1 MIHCL
6 IIDDEQPAIDII
18 EDYVKEVPYLKLMG
32 TTTNPVTGLSM
43 VNAGGINL
51 VFLDIHM
58 PYLLGTDFVKA
69 ASGKCKIIFTT
80 AHDKYAL
87 EGFEMDIIDYLL
99 KPIPFPRF
107 LKAVQKAQHI
117 LTPTG
122 PLKKQEENAA
132 PETYILLRGDT
143 KGSYIKIELHDI
155 DYVEA
160 TGNYVC
166 VVCGTKKTIAH
177 TTISAVE
184 KLLPQPQF
192 IRVQKS
198 FIVNIVKIASIT
210 GNAIKLKNNDKAD
223 IVIGS
228 TYKDAFLE
236 IVRTRL
242 ADK

>member
-1 MIHCL
+1 MINCL

-18 EDYVKEVPYLKLMG
+18 EDYVKEVPYLKLID
-32 TTTNPVTGLSM
+32 TTINPVKGISI
-43 VNAGGINL
+43 VNNGGVDL

-69 ASGKCKIIFTT
+69 SAGKCKIIFTT
-80 AHDKYAL
+80 AHEKYAL

-99 KPIPFPRF
+99 KPISFPRF
-107 LKAVQKAQHI
+107 LKAVQKAQGI
-117 LTPTG
+117 IEPISSI
-122 PLKKQEENAA
+122 KKQKENTT
-132 PETYILLRGDT
+132 ETYILLRGDT
-143 KGSYIKIELHDI
+143 KGSYTKVELNDI

-166 VVCGTKKTIAH
+166 VVCGLKKIIAH
-177 TTISAVE
+177 TKMSSLE
-184 KLLPQPQF
+184 ELLPSQQF

-198 FIVNIVKIASIT
+198 YIVNISKIASIA
-210 GNAIKLKNNDKAD
+210 GNSIKLKNNDKAD
-223 IVIGS
+223 ILIGS

-236 IVRTRL
+236 IMRTRL

>member
-1 MIHCL
+1 MINCL

-18 EDYVKEVPYLKLMG
+18 EDYIKEVSYLKLAG
-32 TTTNPVTGLSM
+32 TTTNPVEGLSI
-43 VNAGGINL
+43 VNNGGIDI

-69 ASGKCKIIFTT
+69 SNGKCKIIFTT
-80 AHDKYAL
+80 AHEKYAL

-99 KPIPFPRF
+99 KPISFPRF
-107 LKAVQKAQHI
+107 LKSVQKAKTI
-117 LTPTG
+117 IESANPAN
-122 PLKKQEENAA
+122 KQEENLH
-132 PETYILLRGDT
+132 ENYILLRGDT
-143 KGSYIKIELHDI
+143 KGSYTKVELKDI

-166 VVCGTKKTIAH
+166 VVCGTKKIIAH
-177 TTISAVE
+177 TKMSSLE
-184 KLLPQPQF
+184 NLLPGQQF

-198 FIVNIVKIASIT
+198 FIVNISKIASIA
-210 GNAIKLKNNDKAD
+210 GNSIKLKNNDKAD
-223 IVIGS
+223 ILIGS

-236 IVRTRL
+236 IMRTRL

>member
-1 MIHCL
+1 MINCL

-18 EDYVKEVPYLKLMG
+18 EDYVKEVPYLKLIG
-32 TTTNPVTGLSM
+32 TTTNPVEGLSI
-43 VNAGGINL
+43 VNAGGVDL
-51 VFLDIHM
+51 VFSDIHM

-69 ASGKCKIIFTT
+69 STGKCKIIFTT
-80 AHDKYAL
+80 AHEKYAL

-99 KPIPFPRF
+99 KPISFPRF
-107 LKAVQKAQHI
+107 LKAVQKAQNI
-117 LTPTG
+117 IEPSG
-122 PLKKQEENAA
+122 AAKKQEENAH
-132 PETYILLRGDT
+132 ETYILLRGDT
-143 KGSYIKIELHDI
+143 KGSYTKVELNDI

-177 TTISAVE
+177 TTMSAVE
-184 KLLPQPQF
+184 NLLTQPQF

-198 FIVNIVKIASIT
+198 FIVNISKIASIT

-236 IVRTRL
+236 IMRTRL